1 MKKLILSIT
10 SFLVLAGGIS
20 AQVAISCEDI
30 MVVYAGIPATFKAG
44 ASGEYTDVIAT
55 PSTIL
60 ASQGQIGQRITVS
73 ASGKDK
79 KGNTVNLGNR
89 SYIVKKAP
97 KPELYWNGI
106 PEGGQAN
113 KSAGA
118 LSCRYGNNVPFDP
131 SLAQFEV
138 VSYTITLEGIKG
150 SLDGSGSSI
159 SASHM
164 EILKSAAE
172 GSIVTISV
180 RVSGPYEGL
189 VNSSF
194 KI

>member
-1 MKKLILSIT
+1 MADIKYDLNLIMKEYGDDDFGFT
-10 SFLVLAGGIS
+10 AMD
-20 AQVAISCEDI
+20 EE
-30 MVVYAGIPATFKAG
+30 
-44 ASGEYTDVIAT
+44 EYTDVIAT
-55 PSTIL
+55 PSTVL
-60 ASQGQIGQRITVS
+60 ASQAQIGQRITVS

-79 KGNTVNLGNR
+79 KGNTINLGSH
-89 SYIVKKAP
+89 SYLVKKAP
-97 KPELYWNGI
+97 NPELYWNGI

-131 SLAQFEV
+131 SLAQFEI
-138 VSYTITLEGIKG
+138 VSYKVTLEGIKG
-150 SLDGSGSSI
+150 SLEGSGSSI

>member
-10 SFLVLAGGIS
+10 TILVLSGGIS

-44 ASGEYTDVIAT
+44 ASGEYTDIIAT

-79 KGNTVNLGNR
+79 KGNTVNLGSRN
-89 SYIVKKAP
+89 YIVKKAP

-106 PEGGQAN
+106 PDGGQAN
-113 KSAGA
+113 KNAGA

-159 SASHM
+159 SPAHIS
-164 EILKSAAE
+164 ILKSAAE

>member
-1 MKKLILSIT
+1 MKKIIFSIT
-10 SFLVLAGGIS
+10 TFLVLAGGLS
-20 AQVAISCEDI
+20 AQVAIECKDL

-55 PSTIL
+55 PSTVL
-60 ASQGQIGQRITVS
+60 ASQGQIGQMIRVS

-79 KGNTVNLGNR
+79 KGNTVNLGSR
-89 SYIVKKAP
+89 GYIVKKAP
-97 KPELYWNGI
+97 KPELFWNGI
-106 PEGGQAN
+106 PDGGQGN

-118 LSCRYGNNVPFDP
+118 LSCRYGDNVPFDP

-138 VSYTITLEGIKG
+138 VSYKITLNGIKG
-150 SLDGSGSSI
+150 SLEGSGSSI
-159 SASHM
+159 SAAHM
-164 EILKSAAE
+164 EVLKSAAE

>member
-1 MKKLILSIT
+1 MKKIIFSITTFLILSCG
-10 SFLVLAGGIS
+10 LS
-20 AQVAISCEDI
+20 AQVAIESRDI

-55 PSTIL
+55 PSTVL
-60 ASQGQIGQRITVS
+60 ASQFQIGQMITVS

-79 KGNTVNLGNR
+79 KGNAVSLGRR
-89 SYIVKKAP
+89 SYKVKKAP
-97 KPELYWNGI
+97 KPDLYWNGI
-106 PEGGQAN
+106 PDGGQAN
-113 KSAGA
+113 KNAGA
-118 LSCRYGNNVPFDP
+118 LSCRYGDNVPFDP

-138 VSYTITLEGIKG
+138 VGYTITLNGIKG
-150 SLDGSGSSI
+150 SLEGSGSSI